1 MTVVSV
7 LSLRTHNS
15 MAAGAS
21 RNDEDALAERLST
34 LGTAEGGTNDHE
46 AGPSSMNAEEPAS
59 ASVQFDVSDPEVF
72 GMHLSAWATST
83 QQRFDRL
90 ERQLGE
96 VLTVVL
102 EGQRGQQS
110 HADLLTDAR
119 LAQILQ
125 DEGRMTPRNPV
136 SVPVPDPDARA
147 RLVQDQ
153 AAAVSAEDRPAA
165 VSVEDRPAEDRP
177 AEDRPAEDRPAE
189 DRPAEGAFPARA
201 EVHPVAARSQPVPE
215 PAASAQEA
223 REHTDGRG
231 THESGAPCQDGHL
244 TPSESEGH
252 QAVLSDGAMA
262 RLVNK
267 PPLYEGT
274 GEAELHVRDWLDL
287 MLAWM
292 LCIGVAP
299 YRYSVTAA
307 LLLRGQA
314 LQAWIVFCKSKYG
327 VQNMAQATWEGFEE
341 CLLSAFGFDG
351 IALEARQ
358 AATGSLHQGVQAAFE
373 SRHRADAPV

>member
-1 MTVVSV
+1 
-7 LSLRTHNS
+7 
-15 MAAGAS
+15 
-21 RNDEDALAERLST
+21 
-34 LGTAEGGTNDHE
+34 
-46 AGPSSMNAEEPAS
+46 
-59 ASVQFDVSDPEVF
+59 
-72 GMHLSAWATST
+72 
-83 QQRFDRL
+83 
-90 ERQLGE
+90 
-96 VLTVVL
+96 
-102 EGQRGQQS
+102 
-110 HADLLTDAR
+110 
-119 LAQILQ
+119 
-125 DEGRMTPRNPV
+125 
-136 SVPVPDPDARA
+136 
-147 RLVQDQ
+147 VQDQ

-165 VSVEDRPAEDRP
+165 VSVEDRPA
-177 AEDRPAEDRPAE
+177 A
-189 DRPAEGAFPARA
+189 GTLPARA
-201 EVHPVAARSQPVPE
+201 EVHPVAARSQPMPE
-215 PAASAQEA
+215 PAASAQDS

-231 THESGAPCQDGHL
+231 THESGAPGQDGHL

-252 QAVLSDGAMA
+252 RAVLSDSAMA
-262 RLVNK
+262 RLVSK